1 MGTILRATIAYWVL
15 LFVLRLLGRRAASQ
29 LSPFELIVMFLL
41 GGMSIQS
48 IVSDDRSLI
57 TAMVGILTIAL
68 NHFAVSAIKQR
79 FVTFRKLVD
88 GTPIVVAQ
96 DGVVDTQLL
105 HGLRMVEEDLM
116 AAARQKGMTSLDE
129 VRLAIVERDG
139 SITLFERQ

>member
-1 MGTILRATIAYWVL
+1 MGTIIRATVAYWVL

-41 GGMSIQS
+41 GGMSIQA
-48 IVSDDRSLI
+48 IVSDDRSLF
-57 TAMVGILTIAL
+57 TAVIGILTIAL
-68 NHFAVSAIKQR
+68 NHFLVSAIKQR
-79 FVTFRKLVD
+79 YVKFRKLVD

-96 DGVVDTQLL
+96 EGVVEERLL
-105 HGLRMVEEDLM
+105 HGLRMVREDLM

-139 SITLFERQ
+139 SITLYQRE

>member
-1 MGTILRATIAYWVL
+1 MATIIRATVAYWVL

-41 GGMSIQS
+41 GGMSIQA
-48 IVSDDRSLI
+48 IVSDDRSLF
-57 TAMVGILTIAL
+57 TAVIGILTIAI

-79 FVTFRKLVD
+79 YITFRKLID
-88 GTPIVVAQ
+88 GTPIVVAE
-96 DGVVDTQLL
+96 DGVIDKNLL

-116 AAARQKGMTSLDE
+116 AVVRQKGMKDLDD

-139 SITLFERQ
+139 NITLFERE

>member
-57 TAMVGILTIAL
+57 TAIVGILSIAL

-96 DGVVDTQLL
+96 DGVVDTRLL

-139 SITLFERQ
+139 SITLFEGQ

>member
-1 MGTILRATIAYWVL
+1 MGTIIRATVAYWVL

-41 GGMSIQS
+41 GGMSIQA
-48 IVSDDRSLI
+48 IVSDDRSLF
-57 TAMVGILTIAL
+57 TAVMGILTIAL

-79 FVTFRKLVD
+79 YITFRKLVD

-96 DGVVDTQLL
+96 EGVVQERLL
-105 HGLRMVEEDLM
+105 HGLRMVKEDLM

-139 SITLFERQ
+139 SITLYQRE

>member
-1 MGTILRATIAYWVL
+1 MATIIRATVAYWVL

-41 GGMSIQS
+41 GGMSIQA
-48 IVSDDRSLI
+48 IVSDDRSLF
-57 TAMVGILTIAL
+57 TAVIGILTIAI

-79 FVTFRKLVD
+79 FTTFRKLVD
-88 GTPIVVAQ
+88 GTPIVVAEV
-96 DGVVDTQLL
+96 GVIEKNLL

-116 AAARQKGMTSLDE
+116 AVVRQKGMKDLDD

-139 SITLFERQ
+139 NVTLFQRE

>member
-1 MGTILRATIAYWVL
+1 MGTIIRATVAYWVL

-41 GGMSIQS
+41 GGMSIQA
-48 IVSDDRSLI
+48 IVSDDRSLF
-57 TAMVGILTIAL
+57 TAVMGILTIAL

-79 FVTFRKLVD
+79 YITFRKLVD

-96 DGVVDTQLL
+96 EGAVEERLL
-105 HGLRMVEEDLM
+105 HGLRMVKEDLM

-129 VRLAIVERDG
+129 VR
-139 SITLFERQ
+139 

>member
-88 GTPIVVAQ
+88 WTPIVVAQ
-96 DGVVDTQLL
+96 DGVVDTRLL

>member
-1 MGTILRATIAYWVL
+1 MGTIIRATVAYWVL
-15 LFVLRLLGRRAASQ
+15 LFILRLLGRRAASQ

-41 GGMSIQS
+41 GGMSIQA
-48 IVSDDRSLI
+48 IVSDDRSLF
-57 TAMVGILTIAL
+57 TAVMGILTIAL

-79 FVTFRKLVD
+79 YVTFRKLVD

-96 DGVVDTQLL
+96 EGVVEERLL
-105 HGLRMVEEDLM
+105 HGLRMVKEDLM

-139 SITLFERQ
+139 SITLYQRE

>member
-96 DGVVDTQLL
+96 DGVVDTRLL

>member
-1 MGTILRATIAYWVL
+1 MGTIIRATVAYWVL
-15 LFVLRLLGRRAASQ
+15 LFILRLLGRRAASQ

-41 GGMSIQS
+41 GGMSIQA
-48 IVSDDRSLI
+48 IVSDDRSLF
-57 TAMVGILTIAL
+57 TAVMGILTIAL

-79 FVTFRKLVD
+79 YITFRKLVD

-96 DGVVDTQLL
+96 EGVVEERLL
-105 HGLRMVEEDLM
+105 HGLRMVKEDLM

-139 SITLFERQ
+139 SITLYQRE

>member
-1 MGTILRATIAYWVL
+1 MATIIRATVAYWVL

-41 GGMSIQS
+41 GGMSIQA
-48 IVSDDRSLI
+48 IVSDDRSLF
-57 TAMVGILTIAL
+57 TAVIGILTIAI

-79 FVTFRKLVD
+79 FTPFRKLVD
-88 GTPIVVAQ
+88 GTPIVVAE
-96 DGVVDTQLL
+96 DGVIEKNLL

-116 AAARQKGMTSLDE
+116 AVVRQKGMKDLDD

-139 SITLFERQ
+139 NVTLFQRE

>member
-1 MGTILRATIAYWVL
+1 MGTILRATVAYWVL
-15 LFVLRLLGRRAASQ
+15 LVVLRLLGRRAASQ

-48 IVSDDRSLI
+48 IVSDDRSII
-57 TAMVGILTIAL
+57 TAIVGIFTIAL

-96 DGVVDTQLL
+96 DGVVERRLL

-116 AAARQKGMTSLDE
+116 AAARQKGMTSLE
-129 VRLAIVERDG
+129 QVGLAIVERDG

>member
-57 TAMVGILTIAL
+57 TAMVGILTIAV

-96 DGVVDTQLL
+96 DGVVDTRLL

>member
-1 MGTILRATIAYWVL
+1 MGTIIRATVAYWVL
-15 LFVLRLLGRRAASQ
+15 LFVLRLLGRRAATQ

-41 GGMSIQS
+41 GGMSIQA
-48 IVSDDRSLI
+48 IVSDDRSLF
-57 TAMVGILTIAL
+57 TAVMGILTIAL

-79 FVTFRKLVD
+79 YVTFRKLVD

-96 DGVVDTQLL
+96 EGVVEERLL
-105 HGLRMVEEDLM
+105 HGLRMVKEDLM

-139 SITLFERQ
+139 SITLYQRE

>member
-1 MGTILRATIAYWVL
+1 MGTIIRATVAYWVL

-48 IVSDDRSLI
+48 IVSDDRSLF
-57 TAMVGILTIAL
+57 TAVVGILTIAI

-79 FVTFRKLVD
+79 FLTFRKLVD
-88 GTPIVVAQ
+88 GTPIVVAEN
-96 DGVVDTQLL
+96 GVVDTRLL

-116 AAARQKGMTSLDE
+116 AVVRQKGMKDLDE
-129 VRLAIVERDG
+129 VGLAVVERDG
-139 SITLFERQ
+139 NVTLYERE

>member
-1 MGTILRATIAYWVL
+1 MATIIRATVAYWVL

-41 GGMSIQS
+41 GGMSIQA
-48 IVSDDRSLI
+48 IVSDDRSLF
-57 TAMVGILTIAL
+57 TAVIGILTIAI

-79 FVTFRKLVD
+79 FTTFRKLVD
-88 GTPIVVAQ
+88 GTPIVVAE
-96 DGVVDTQLL
+96 DGVIEKNLL

-116 AAARQKGMTSLDE
+116 AVVRQKGMKDLDD

-139 SITLFERQ
+139 NVTLFQRE

>member
-1 MGTILRATIAYWVL
+1 MGTIIRATVAYWVL

-41 GGMSIQS
+41 GGMSIQA
-48 IVSDDRSLI
+48 IVSDDRSLF
-57 TAMVGILTIAL
+57 TAVIGILTIAL
-68 NHFAVSAIKQR
+68 NHFLVSAIKQR
-79 FVTFRKLVD
+79 YVKFRKLVD

-96 DGVVDTQLL
+96 EGVVEESLL
-105 HGLRMVEEDLM
+105 HGLRMVREDLM

-139 SITLFERQ
+139 SITLYQRE